1 MKKQVLV
8 YLLFFFIIVLT
19 VCIGILIK
27 SNHSINFDNE
37 KYILQY
43 AKTTNNGRI
52 VLNEYT
58 RKNDPIQ
65 RWKQLISIN
74 YYPYQKDSIVE
85 LSDYYI
91 ENLQKTYGDKFKL
104 LSDNKKGQ
112 VIIKSYIIVN
122 RDYTEYNAV
131 GFTQYKEA
139 YYYMLFQKKYEYS
152 NVDELKEQSMKLL
165 RENSKY
171 TGLIELKVKN
181 NKPAPLLMTYE
192 Y

>member
-1 MKKQVLV
+1 M
-8 YLLFFFIIVLT
+8 
-19 VCIGILIK
+19 
-27 SNHSINFDNE
+27 
-37 KYILQY
+37 
-43 AKTTNNGRI
+43 
-52 VLNEYT
+52 
-58 RKNDPIQ
+58 
-65 RWKQLISIN
+65 
-74 YYPYQKDSIVE
+74 
-85 LSDYYI
+85 SDYYI
-91 ENLQKTYGDKFKL
+91 ENLQKTYGEKFKL
-104 LSDNKKGQ
+104 FSDNKKGQ

-131 GFTQYKEA
+131 GFTQYKDA

-181 NKPAPLLMTYE
+181 NKPTPLLMTYE

>member
-8 YLLFFFIIVLT
+8 YLLFFFIVVLT

-43 AKTTNNGRI
+43 AKTTNNGRV

-91 ENLQKTYGDKFKL
+91 ENLQKTYGERFKL

-122 RDYTEYNAV
+122 KEHTEYNAV
-131 GFTQYKEA
+131 GFTQYKDA

-152 NVDELKEQSMKLL
+152 NVDELKKQSMKLL

-181 NKPAPLLMTYE
+181 NKPTPLLMTYE